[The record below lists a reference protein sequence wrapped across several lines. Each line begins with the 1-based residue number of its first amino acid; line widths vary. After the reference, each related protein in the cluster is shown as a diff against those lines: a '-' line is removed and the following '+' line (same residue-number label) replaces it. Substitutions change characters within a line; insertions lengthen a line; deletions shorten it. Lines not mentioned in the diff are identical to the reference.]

1 MPAAR
6 ATFRR
11 PGMIRKLILASLAA
25 LLVLAGL
32 GYGGYA
38 LTREGAPF
46 RILYKRMK
54 APTPFVYDEVQP
66 RMLAVDPAALI
77 QTRDPL
83 ALAAQR
89 RRLNLAMW
97 GTPSLFDAVAEVE
110 DITEIE
116 PPPGLTDSPRLQLL
130 ERLRQPFELGY
141 ASIGYHMRPETW
153 NGDTVIYHHGY
164 AGRFDQMSEFLVRL
178 LREGYAVIALNFMGY
193 GEIPL
198 DFVDHPR
205 FGPMHLDH
213 DKALIFIEKPM
224 RLYVGPVI
232 GALNHLEQRHGI
244 QSARIIGF
252 SAGGWVATLAA
263 TVDTRLRD
271 TVAVASL
278 YPIYLRDN
286 LNGGNE
292 APPPHFHP
300 PLLVAANYL
309 EMFVAAGAGDG
320 RRYTQIFN
328 QYDRCCYRNRKA
340 ELYDD
345 AVATAVSQSGGGTFE
360 AIIDT
365 THATHD
371 ISDWARETIIERFST
386 DP

>member
-1 MPAAR
+1 
-6 ATFRR
+6 
-11 PGMIRKLILASLAA
+11 MIRKLILASLAA
-25 LLVLAGL
+25 LLVLTGL
-32 GYGGYA
+32 AYGGYA
-38 LTREGAPF
+38 LTREGMPF
-46 RILYKRMK
+46 RIFYKRMK
-54 APTPFVYDEVQP
+54 APTPFVYDEIQP
-66 RMLAVDPAALI
+66 HMQTVDPAALI

-83 ALAAQR
+83 TLAAQR

-97 GTPSLFDAVAEVE
+97 GETRLFDAVAEVE
-110 DITEIE
+110 DITGLEA
-116 PPPGLTDSPRLQLL
+116 PPGLVDPPPLALL
-130 ERLRQPFELGY
+130 ERLRQPFEFDY
-141 ASIGYHMRPETW
+141 ASIGYHMRPATW
-153 NGDTVIYHHGY
+153 NGETVIYHHGY
-164 AGRFDQMSEFLVRL
+164 AGQFNQAADLLDRL

-198 DFVDHPR
+198 DFVNHPR

-213 DKALIFIEKPM
+213 DKALIFVEHPM
-224 RLYVGPVI
+224 RFYVGPVI

-244 QSARIIGF
+244 ASARIIGF

-263 TVDTRLRD
+263 TVDTRLKD
-271 TVAVASL
+271 TVAVAAL

-286 LNGGNE
+286 INGGNE

-300 PLLVAANYL
+300 PLLAAANYL
-309 EMFVAAGAGDG
+309 EMFVAAAAGDG

-345 AVATAVSQSGGGTFE
+345 AVAAAVSRSGGGTFG

-365 THATHD
+365 THADHK
-371 ISDWARETIIERFST
+371 ISDWARETIIERFSNG
-386 DP
+386 P